1 MGRRFTTPLIWGD
14 GLPPSDCT
22 ENSIANRY
30 PERPRFLLSRL
41 LASQWLGL
49 CSSVISVAH
58 YFRSRPLCPLSNS
71 AILYTGAAVPA
82 VGGYSHRSHRGEVVL
97 MVTYSELFQL
107 LMLLVAFAGL
117 IIQICKRK

>member
-1 MGRRFTTPLIWGD
+1 MSALPSYILSFSTT
-14 GLPPSDCT
+14 
-22 ENSIANRY
+22 Y
-30 PERPRFLLSRL
+30 
-41 LASQWLGL
+41 
-49 CSSVISVAH
+49 
-58 YFRSRPLCPLSNS
+58 
-71 AILYTGAAVPA
+71 AILDAGAAVPA